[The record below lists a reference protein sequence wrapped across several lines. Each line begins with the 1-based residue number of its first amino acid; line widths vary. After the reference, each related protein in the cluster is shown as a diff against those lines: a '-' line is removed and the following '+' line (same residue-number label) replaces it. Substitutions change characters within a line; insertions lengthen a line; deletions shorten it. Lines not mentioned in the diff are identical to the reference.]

1 VPLTR
6 LGLSNPVAVAVGCIL
21 LVIFGLLSLSRLPV
35 QMTPNIDRPTIS
47 ISTGWRAAA
56 PSEVESEIIEPQEAQ
71 LRDVPGLER
80 MTSSA
85 GQGRGSVTLEF
96 DVGADLNRALIEVIN
111 RLNQVP
117 SYPADVNEPTVR
129 VGTDQFGDTMA
140 WFSITPAE
148 GNSRPIIEYQD
159 FVEETIRERIE
170 RISGVASAS
179 PRGGRPFEVRIAFDP
194 FQAASIGVDLTRIGQ
209 QLGQNAD
216 VSAGFEEVGKRQ
228 YTLRFAGQYEID
240 DLANLVLDWRDG
252 RPVFL
257 GDVATIERV
266 MRDSDGGMT
275 ANTRP
280 SIMMNVVAEP
290 GVNILQVMEE
300 LKATVARLQRTHLEP
315 AGLVMNQTSDDTI
328 YIKQSIAMVVTNLL
342 IGMLLAVGVLWW
354 FFRRLRATMMV
365 ALAIP
370 LCLCFAFLV
379 LDGLGRSLNVISL
392 AGLAFATGMVLDAAI
407 VVLENIV
414 RQREQGRDGLESA
427 DRGAGQVWG
436 ALLASTA
443 TTVAIFLP
451 VLFLKDEAG
460 QLFADLAVVIS
471 AAIVCSL
478 FVAIIVLPA
487 ASWRLLG
494 DRSMNDRHKH
504 WWRAAADFVM
514 RLTDTPKRRIGW
526 ISGLI
531 AVPLTVGYFLLP
543 PADYLPEGKR
553 NFVSAFVL
561 TPPGMGPETAQRE
574 LVDVINQRLE
584 PYITGEKQPRL
595 ANSFLGFFGSGA
607 FLGLRAEDPD
617 RADELIEVINNDVL
631 SGFPDSFGRAT
642 RRAIFGGRG
651 GRRIEVDLQAGE
663 YTQLLEAGQVGF
675 AAISRVMPEAN
686 VRPEPSLELAEP
698 ELRMIPD
705 DRRIAELGW
714 TRNQIATLLR
724 ALGNGAFLG
733 EYFDGDRRLDVI
745 LRGERWA
752 TPEELMATPLAAP
765 TGEIV
770 TLGELVRM
778 ERTAG
783 PNEIRRVDRSRTLTL
798 QVTPPSGMPME
809 TAIETLRREV
819 EPELRAAL
827 PADGIV
833 TYRGTAEALGETLRN
848 LAGSFVLAIV
858 ILYLLISALFR
869 SFRDSLLVVLTL
881 PMATVG
887 GVIGLRV
894 VDALFGQPMDMLTM
908 IGFVILLGLVVN
920 NAILLVYRARDG
932 ERDGLGRRDAVY
944 QAVALRLRP
953 ILMSTFTSLFG
964 MLPLL
969 LIPGAGTELYR
980 GLAAV
985 IVGGM
990 AISTLFTLILLP
1002 SLLRM
1007 NEQRVT
1013 GRADSD
1019 AALPAQGQLA

>member
-1 VPLTR
+1 MPLTR
-6 LGLSNPVAVAVGCIL
+6 LGLGNPVAVAVGCIL
-21 LVIFGLLSLSRLPV
+21 LVIFGLISLYRLPV
-35 QMTPNIDRPTIS
+35 QLTPNIDRPTIS

-56 PSEVESEIIEPQEAQ
+56 PAEVESEIVEPQEEQ
-71 LRDVPGLER
+71 LRDVPGLKR
-80 MTSSA
+80 MNSTAS
-85 GQGRGSVTLEF
+85 QGRGSISLEF
-96 DVGADLNRALIEVIN
+96 DVGADLNRALIAVIT
-111 RLNQVP
+111 RLNQV
-117 SYPADVNEPTVR
+117 SNYPADVSEPSVR
-129 VGTDQFGDTMA
+129 VGSDRFGDTMA
-140 WFSITPAE
+140 WFGIIPTE
-148 GNSRPIIEYQD
+148 GNNRPIIEYQD
-159 FVEETIRERIE
+159 FVADVVQERLERIA
-170 RISGVASAS
+170 GVASAT
-179 PRGGRPFEVRIAFDP
+179 PRGGRAFEVRIEFDP
-194 FQAASIGVDLTRIGQ
+194 FQAASIGVDLARIGR

-228 YTLRFAGQYEID
+228 YTLRFAGQYEIP
-240 DLANLVLDWRDG
+240 DLENLVLEWRDG

-266 MRDSDGGMT
+266 MRDSSGGMT
-275 ANTRP
+275 QNTEP

-290 GVNILQVMEE
+290 GVNILSVMNEVKAAVAE
-300 LKATVARLQRTHLEP
+300 LQQTRLDP
-315 AGLVMNQTSDDTI
+315 AGLQMNQSSDDTI
-328 YIKQSIAMVVTNLL
+328 YIKQSVRMVVTNLM

-370 LCLCFAFLV
+370 LCLCFSFIV
-379 LDGLGRSLNVISL
+379 LDGLGMSLNVISM

-414 RQREQGRDGLESA
+414 RQREQGRDGFEAA

-436 ALLASTA
+436 ALVASTA

-451 VLFLKDEAG
+451 VLFLEDEAG
-460 QLFADLAVVIS
+460 QLFGDLAVVIS

-494 DRSMNDRHKH
+494 ERAMDDRHVH
-504 WWRAAADFVM
+504 WWRNAADFVM
-514 RLTDTPKRRIGW
+514 KLTDTRKRRIAW
-526 ISGLI
+526 ISSLI
-531 AVPLTVGYFLLP
+531 GVPLAIGVFLLP
-543 PADYLPEGKR
+543 PADYLPEGQR
-553 NFVSAFVL
+553 NLVSAFVL
-561 TPPGMGPETAQRE
+561 APPGMGPDTVQEE
-574 LVDVINQRLE
+574 LVDVINERIK
-584 PYITGEKQPRL
+584 PYLNGEKEPKL
-595 ANSFLGFFGSGA
+595 KNTFLGAFGSGA
-607 FLGLRAEDPD
+607 FIGVRAEDEE
-617 RADELIEVINNDVL
+617 RSSEMIGIMNSEILA
-631 SGFPDSFGRAT
+631 GFPDTFGRAT

-651 GRRIEVDLQAGE
+651 GRRIDVDLQAGDFE
-663 YTQLLEAGQVGF
+663 GLLEAGRVGF
-675 AAISRVMPEAN
+675 ETISELMPEAN
-686 VRPEPSLELAEP
+686 VRPQPSLELAEP
-698 ELRMIPD
+698 ELRMRPD

-714 TRNQIATLLR
+714 TRGDVATMIR
-724 ALGNGAFLG
+724 AMGSGAFLG
-733 EYFDGDRRLDVI
+733 EYFDGDKRLDVI
-745 LRGERWA
+745 LRSERWEN
-752 TPEELMATPLAAP
+752 PEQLMATPLASP

-770 TLGELVRM
+770 TLGELVTL

-809 TAIETLRREV
+809 TAIELLRSEA
-819 EPELRAAL
+819 EPAMRAVL
-827 PADGIV
+827 PPDGVV
-833 TYRGTAEALGETLRN
+833 TYSGTAEALGETLRS

-869 SFRDSLLVVLTL
+869 SFKDSVLVIMTL

-887 GVIGLRV
+887 GVLGLRA
-894 VDALFGQPMDMLTM
+894 VDLLYGQAMDMLTM

-920 NAILLVYRARDG
+920 NAILLVYRARDE
-932 ERDGLGRRDAVY
+932 ERAGKDRREAVR
-944 QAVALRLRP
+944 QAVGLRLRP

-969 LIPGAGTELYR
+969 LLPGAGTELYR

-990 AISTLFTLILLP
+990 AVSTLFTLILLP

-1007 NEQRVT
+1007 NEEKQ
-1013 GRADSD
+1013 APQ
-1019 AALPAQGQLA
+1019 AAGAPAGKEQFA